1 MSYVSRFSNPL
12 IFDDRAKHQ
21 LDPEQQVST
30 CQFYWLLK
38 GGFYWLVNVFL
49 IWLKGNI
56 YLPQNIAW
64 RSVASE
70 HFSRKVFCVA
80 LSDVELVAPQV
91 NLPCN
96 YSNFRRNCHHQF
108 LSCKET
114 CTFKNSKG
122 VFYPCHK
129 QTRYLQLSPKVSKL
143 CNKFKKKTLCCLI
156 RPVWIRI

>member
-56 YLPQNIAW
+56 FTYLKILPDVLLHLSISLVKFFVLHCLMLNWSLLKWIYPAITVILDVTVIISSFPAKKPAHL
-64 RSVASE
+64 RI
-70 HFSRKVFCVA
+70 RKESFI
-80 LSDVELVAPQV
+80 LVTNKQDIC
-91 NLPCN
+91 NCLPKFL
-96 YSNFRRNCHHQF
+96 NFAT
-108 LSCKET
+108 S
-114 CTFKNSKG
+114 SK
-122 VFYPCHK
+122 
-129 QTRYLQLSPKVSKL
+129 RKL
-143 CNKFKKKTLCCLI
+143 C
-156 RPVWIRI
+156 VV